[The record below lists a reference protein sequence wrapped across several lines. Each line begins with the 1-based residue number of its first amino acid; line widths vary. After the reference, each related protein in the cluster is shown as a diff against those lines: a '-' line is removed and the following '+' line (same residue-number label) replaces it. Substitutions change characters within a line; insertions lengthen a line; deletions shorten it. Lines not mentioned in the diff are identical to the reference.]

1 MSWSFDQPAPF
12 FLLERL
18 AVGDLFGEMTGE
30 AWGSV
35 GVSFPMDIVLSAES
49 GVVGLG
55 EEDEVGFGEADI
67 MGPSVL
73 AFLAGW
79 SLEGGESLF
88 LSLFL
93 VNLVMGSSRPLGER
107 ELGGSDYWAEGGVS

>member
-67 MGPSVL
+67 MGPLVL
-73 AFLAGW
+73 AFFAGW

-88 LSLFL
+88 LSWR
-93 VNLVMGSSRPLGER
+93 VISNLKYIFHLENLLSFA
-107 ELGGSDYWAEGGVS
+107 GGGASCC